1 MSEAKEHY
9 VPPTLEDIRK
19 ALGEKTLRKPI
30 SIKPRKCR
38 DAQDYIAKLD
48 EIYRKTKKSNI
59 QFD

>member
-1 MSEAKEHY
+1 MSEAKEQY

-30 SIKPRKCR
+30 RIKQRKCR
-38 DAQDYIAKLD
+38 DAQDYIAKLE
-48 EIYRKTKKSNI
+48 EIYRQTKKSTI